1 MKQSKVQELYE
12 KYFDT
17 IYRIC
22 FLYMKNE
29 TDSCD
34 MVQETFLKLIQAH
47 VQFETEEKAKAWLI
61 VTASNVCKSSLR
73 KAWRKKRAIYDEDLY
88 PEQAAEGQSQ
98 LLELVKS
105 LEDKYGVPVYLY
117 YYEGYQTGEIAKM
130 LGSNPSTIQ
139 SRLAKARKI
148 LRMELE

>member
-1 MKQSKVQELYE
+1 MKQNKVQELYE
-12 KYFDT
+12 NYFDT

-34 MVQETFLKLIQAH
+34 MVQETFLKLMQAQ
-47 VQFETEEKAKAWLI
+47 VQFESEEKAKAWLI
-61 VTASNVCKSSLR
+61 ITASNLCKSSLR
-73 KAWRKKRAIYDEDLY
+73 KVWRKKRVIYDENMY
-88 PEQAAEGQSQ
+88 PEQAAKEQTQ
-98 LLELVKS
+98 VLELVKS
-105 LEDKYGVPVYLY
+105 LDGKYGIPVYLY

-139 SRLAKARKI
+139 TRLAKARKL